1 MKRLISVVLLL
12 AMIFCCAACG
22 GNQEFSNST
31 TGTEN
36 SPSSEISSGK
46 KEEQNTES
54 TTDSFIPSKEY
65 DNVYPQ
71 HEPYG
76 TGVGA
81 MPGRVVWAY
90 DSDSVEW
97 NGKGYWWELDHFDES
112 VILNMVNDS
121 IAAFGG
127 KDTAQDG
134 WAALFT
140 ANNSAR
146 GKSGGY
152 KAGEKIR
159 SAYRDRTDYSLIEQ
173 CVNVVNSALGE
184 VREKESI
191 AEKFTRSKE
200 ENGRGD
206 YKYREEER

>member
-173 CVNVVNSALGE
+173 CVNVV
-184 VREKESI
+184 ESI